1 MVWSGPRGGGSLTE
15 VDGTLH
21 LDGVSLAEVAARH
34 GTPTYVYGR
43 SSLARRFA
51 ELREALGGLG
61 RPFRIRFA
69 MKSNRH
75 PEVLAAALGEGDVDL
90 DTCSPRE
97 VLRGLEAGFPRE
109 RISLTAGMLSNRD
122 LLRIAEAGVVPNLDT
137 FSVIRR
143 WAETPGRKTDA
154 IGLRLNPGVK
164 VGWGGSPK
172 LAYGDAKFGFDRERV
187 VDAAREARARGLVVE
202 ELHVHLGWG
211 MQASDA
217 AAAEVGY
224 ARLAEACRAVGGV
237 RRVNVGGGLC
247 WPQRDEDAPLSLGA
261 WVGAIRRALAGLP
274 PEVEVICEP
283 GTWITAAAGV
293 LLVEVTT
300 VEARAK
306 ATWVGVDAG
315 HAVNLYAAHY
325 GIPLFFIPVR
335 DPRRPIPG
343 ALESAPRRV
352 NIGGNINEANDV
364 FALEL
369 PFPEVAE
376 GEVLALWPAGAYG
389 ASMASDHC
397 LRGQPAEVV
406 VG

>member
-1 MVWSGPRGGGSLTE
+1 MVWDEARGGGSLTE
-15 VDGTLH
+15 IGGTLH
-21 LDGVSLAEVAARH
+21 LDGVSLAQVAARH

-43 SSLARRFA
+43 ESLARRFA

-61 RPFRIRFA
+61 RPFQIRFA

-75 PEVLAAALGEGDVDL
+75 PEILAAVLGEGDIDL

-97 VLRGLEAGFPRE
+97 VVRALEAGFPRG

-122 LLRIAEAGVVPNLDT
+122 LVQVAQAGVVPNLDT
-137 FSVIRR
+137 FSAIRR
-143 WAETPGRKTDA
+143 WAETPGRAADA
-154 IGLRLNPGVK
+154 IGLRINPGVK

-187 VDAAREARARGLVVE
+187 VDAAREARSRGLVVE

-211 MQASDA
+211 MQAGDA

-247 WPQRDEDAPLSLGA
+247 WPQRVEDAPLSLAA
-261 WVGAIRRALAGLP
+261 WTAAIRRAF
-274 PEVEVICEP
+274 VEVPSDVEVVCEP

-300 VEARAK
+300 VEPRAT

-315 HAVNLYAAHY
+315 HAINLYAAHY
-325 GIPLFFIPVR
+325 GIPLFFIPVQA
-335 DPRRPIPG
+335 PRRPIPEVAG
-343 ALESAPRRV
+343 GPQRV
-352 NIGGNINEANDV
+352 NVGGNINEANDV
-364 FALEL
+364 FALDL
-369 PFPEVAE
+369 PFPEVTE
-376 GEVLALWPAGAYG
+376 GEILALWPAGAYG

>member
-1 MVWSGPRGGGSLTE
+1 MVWSEARGGGSLTE
-15 VDGTLH
+15 SGGVLH
-21 LDGVSLAEVAARH
+21 LDGVSLDEVAARH

-43 SSLARRFA
+43 ASLGRRFA
-51 ELREALGGLG
+51 ELRAALSTLG
-61 RPFRIRFA
+61 RPFTVRFA

-75 PEVLAAALGEGDVDL
+75 PEVLAAVLAEGDVDL

-97 VLRGLEAGFPRE
+97 AARGLEAGFPAE

-122 LLRIAEAGVVPNLDT
+122 LAAVAAAGVVPNLDT
-137 FSVIRR
+137 SSAIRR
-143 WAETPGRKTDA
+143 WAATPGRTTAA
-154 IGLRLNPGVK
+154 IGLRINPGVK

-187 VDAAREARARGLVVE
+187 WDAAREARALGLEVE

-211 MQASDA
+211 MQEADA
-217 AAAEVGY
+217 AAAEEGF
-224 ARLAEACRAVGGV
+224 ARLAAACREVGGIS
-237 RRVNVGGGLC
+237 RVNVGGGLC
-247 WPQRDEDAPLSLGA
+247 WPQREEDRPLSLARWVEAIGA
-261 WVGAIRRALAGLP
+261 GLASLP
-274 PEVEVICEP
+274 PEVRLVCEP

-300 VEARAK
+300 VERRER

-315 HAVNLYAAHY
+315 HAVNVYAAHY
-325 GIPLFFIPVR
+325 GIPLFFVPVR
-335 DPRRPIPG
+335 GPRRPLG
-343 ALESAPRRV
+343 LRV

-364 FALEL
+364 FAMDVA
-369 PFPEVAE
+369 FPEVSE
-376 GEVLALWPAGAYG
+376 GEVMALWPAGAYG

-397 LRGQPAEVV
+397 LRGQPGEVV